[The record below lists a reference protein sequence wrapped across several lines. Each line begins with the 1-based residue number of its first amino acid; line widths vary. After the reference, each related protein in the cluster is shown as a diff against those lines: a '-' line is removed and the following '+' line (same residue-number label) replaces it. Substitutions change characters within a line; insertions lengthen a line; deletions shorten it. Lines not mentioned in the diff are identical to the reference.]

1 MPESHGRHHGQ
12 RETDACLHFGLAT
25 DEVPLKTEAGVNA
38 VVDTFQ
44 GAAPMVT
51 TPPGGTVISTIRNPA
66 VELPGDMRLINPVEG
81 TADRATCRL
90 VFPTPES

>member
-51 TPPGGTVISTIRNPA
+51 TPPGGTVIGGWVRRCAGPA
-66 VELPGDMRLINPVEG
+66 GRY
-81 TADRATCRL
+81 
-90 VFPTPES
+90 